1 MQHHAMSWSKRRKSD
16 MSLYMD
22 HFKLMIPTRPCMNFG
37 LLDGFCA
44 VILRFT
50 NDVAVSVDMMFQMV
64 RCMGFDLHYHEV
76 RKLMYLVEAGLHQHA
91 SRCFIQTSIS
101 IVPTRIVTCKKQWI
115 TLSPNSSSSH
125 CISGQCFG
133 RHECHL
139 VATTFQDPIP
149 VRLVKMPAM
158 SGTGICPCRRA
169 LERH

>member
-1 MQHHAMSWSKRRKSD
+1 
-16 MSLYMD
+16 
-22 HFKLMIPTRPCMNFG
+22 MNFG
-37 LLDGFCA
+37 VLDGFCA

-91 SRCFIQTSIS
+91 SRCFIQNIYFDCSNKNS
-101 IVPTRIVTCKKQWI
+101 NLQEAGDNIVT
-115 TLSPNSSSSH
+115 SH

-149 VRLVKMPAM
+149 VRFVKMPAM
-158 SGTGICPCRRA
+158 SGTRICPCRRA
-169 LERH
+169 LERHGTPSNVEGS